1 MSVKDPSW
9 LAQYLSSGKKVLLL
23 AGALCDQIEL
33 EDKSLLDYVAEIHK
47 KTKAPVAATGNTV
60 NGLRERGVDTNKA
73 WAAEMVNFMRYD
85 WQNPIIEGKPEVMV
99 FIGYS
104 PILATSLVSAVQNA
118 ETVVLGNTY
127 IEEATYSLPDTTS
140 FKEWQEELTELVQA
154 LGNS

>member
-47 KTKAPVAATGNTV
+47 KTNAPVAATGNTV
-60 NGLRERGVDTNKA
+60 TGLRERGLDTKKA

-154 LGNS
+154 LGSS

>member
-60 NGLRERGVDTNKA
+60 NGLRERGVDTKKA
-73 WAAEMVNFMRYD
+73 WAAEMVNFMRFD
-85 WQNPIIEGKPEVMV
+85 WQNPIIDGKPEVMV

-104 PILATSLVSAVQNA
+104 PILAANLASAVQDA

-140 FKEWQEELTELVQA
+140 FKEWQKELTELVQA

>member
-47 KTKAPVAATGNTV
+47 KTNAPVAATGNTV
-60 NGLRERGVDTNKA
+60 TGLRERGLDTKKA

-85 WQNPIIEGKPEVMV
+85 WHNPIIEGKPEVMV

-104 PILATSLVSAVQNA
+104 PILATSLVSAVQDA

-154 LGNS
+154 LGSS